1 MSRKEKAAVGAA
13 VSVLLAVGFVQR
25 FPLISVLM
33 IGALIACIRY
43 GELWEA

>member
-13 VSVLLAVGFVQR
+13 VSVLLAVGFAQR

-33 IGALIACIRY
+33 IAALAACVKL
-43 GELWEA
+43 GELWEV

>member
-1 MSRKEKAAVGAA
+1 MTRKEKAAAGAA
-13 VSVLLAVGFVQR
+13 VSVLFAVGFVQTL
-25 FPLISVLM
+25 PILSVLM